1 MDDILGLLFK
11 IVFGYP
17 GAFVLWM
24 MEGRKKKI
32 EAYFEI
38 EEYGG
43 VAYFLGIVLFAI
55 AFFMVLLSTQN

>member
-1 MDDILGLLFK
+1 
-11 IVFGYP
+11 
-17 GAFVLWM
+17 M

>member
-1 MDDILGLLFK
+1 MDEILGLLFK

-17 GAFVLWM
+17 GAFILWIM
-24 MEGRKKKI
+24 KGRKKKV

-43 VAYFLGIVLFAI
+43 VAYFLGIGLFAI
-55 AFFMVLLSTQN
+55 AFFIVLLNIQN